1 MAVSIRVSMSQR
13 LQHLIS
19 DRAGCTRVL
28 IEYPGCWQHLRGD
41 VIACSCT
48 VSGDRASFLSQRS
61 IAPFASSLL
70 VEMRPHIWSTSRGW
84 HHTERGAHL
93 GLRQAHVRR
102 FVPRYTAKALPSF
115 FVARPHRTRMVC
127 SGSARIESRTT
138 CTTAVG
144 G

>member
-93 GLRQAHVRR
+93 GLRQVRMPRRSTTDVSSFLVRR
-102 FVPRYTAKALPSF
+102 ARGASSWRRTCLCASPRSLDSYC
-115 FVARPHRTRMVC
+115 H
-127 SGSARIESRTT
+127 GGRI
-138 CTTAVG
+138 
-144 G
+144 